1 MRVKALLA
9 GILRAAT
16 VRSKMNTGSQK
27 PRLSPCL
34 KGGPRRVRCDQALAF
49 SNKPNMQNLLHL
61 LAKLFKSLPPHTHT
75 HPSFFAT
82 YIATGGRGGRGRA
95 HTHRSQPASVS
106 RCTRR
111 SLSLPGSTTKG
122 CLPSFLLAILPRP
135 CKCRL
140 ELPLRARP
148 IGIGPQELECG
159 DVPGTSPSP
168 PIAFSSLINI
178 RRLEEGNSLS
188 RPEKGRGWLNGGNP
202 GVLSDRRTAL

>member
-1 MRVKALLA
+1 MRPGACFFRTSRTCKICCTCWQSYL
-9 GILRAAT
+9 
-16 VRSKMNTGSQK
+16 K
-27 PRLSPCL
+27 SP
-34 KGGPRRVRCDQALAF
+34 
-49 SNKPNMQNLLHL
+49 
-61 LAKLFKSLPPHTHT
+61 PPP
-75 HPSFFAT
+75 PSFFAT

-95 HTHRSQPASVS
+95 RTHRSQPASVS

-148 IGIGPQELECG
+148 IRIGPQELDCG

-188 RPEKGRGWLNGGNP
+188 PGR
-202 GVLSDRRTAL
+202 RRGAVG